1 MRQVRLRVQGG
12 NPGGRHRRHDRHLAN
27 QGEALKPLEL
37 TMKPFAG
44 VSVEL
49 VTISVDSGDVVERAR
64 RRRRTKKPGEAQT
77 EQFNASYCLR
87 HRRRLWA
94 RLVSE

>member
-27 QGEALKPLEL
+27 QGEALKALEL
-37 TMKPFAG
+37 AMKPFAG

-49 VTISVDSGDVVERAR
+49 VTISVG
-64 RRRRTKKPGEAQT
+64 
-77 EQFNASYCLR
+77 
-87 HRRRLWA
+87 
-94 RLVSE
+94 